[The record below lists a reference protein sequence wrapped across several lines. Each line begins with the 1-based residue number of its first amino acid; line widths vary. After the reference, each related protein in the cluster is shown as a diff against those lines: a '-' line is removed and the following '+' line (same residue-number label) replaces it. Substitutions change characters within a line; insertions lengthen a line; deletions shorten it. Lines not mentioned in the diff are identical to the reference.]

1 MALLRLVSCDGFE
14 VDLDQLFWSNPLAV
28 KGGGAGVGGKA
39 EQGVEGDAGHLCHAP
54 AS

>member
-14 VDLDQLFWSNPLAV
+14 VDLNQLFWSNPLVV
-28 KGGGAGVGGKA
+28 KDGGSGVGGKA
-39 EQGVEGDAGHLCHAP
+39 EHSVEGDAGHLCHAP